1 MCDLRIPVATYRFQ
15 FNGQFRFEDASRL
28 VPYLHRLG
36 ISDLYASPILRA
48 RKGSSHGYD
57 VTDPTRLNPELGETA
72 DFASMVRNLKDHGMG
87 LLLDIVP
94 NHMAASPENPWW
106 RDILENGICSPYAGL
121 FDIDWGSAN
130 NRVVLPVLG
139 RPYDETLKA
148 HELVVK
154 LEDNGLFL
162 YYHDFRLP
170 LDIKSYGLVLGQCFS
185 STNESDGEPS
195 GIQQLRHLQDTLEQL
210 PPITS
215 IADRTA
221 SKRYRERQAAKQEFL
236 KLIND
241 SPEVKARLIERIAIL
256 NSKVIQ
262 TILEQQAYRLVF
274 WRTGQPEINYRR
286 FFDINDLVGVRVEDL
301 QVFQQ
306 THALVL
312 RLIREGRV
320 SGLRVDHIDG
330 LKGPLEYLSRLQQA
344 VAPKTK
350 VTGKS
355 PRCYV
360 VVEKILNRDE
370 ALPAEWPV
378 CGTTGYDF
386 ANVVNTLFIYHR
398 GVAALAKKYSE
409 STGTAS
415 SFRDIAYQKKKMVMQ
430 ELFPSEVSMLGK
442 KLVHLVQHVLTDC
455 VVPPADLITALVEVT
470 ACLPVYRTYLR
481 DLMISPRDKG
491 YWESA
496 VAEAKRRINKD
507 ADSLAIDCLW
517 RVLAPE
523 STQYF
528 TPQQSSAWL
537 DFILRWQQLTG
548 AVMAKGFED
557 TALYSFNRLVSLNE
571 VGGNPSSTG
580 LSAEE
585 FHRFN
590 QDRLEH
596 WPHTMNATSTHD
608 TKRSEDVRARINV
621 LSELSDEWQRH
632 LGRWQQWHK
641 AQRPRIKGLPV
652 PAPNIEIMIYQTM
665 LGAWPLYSS
674 LIPEFKQRIRDYCI
688 KAVREGKE
696 SSNWLSPDLDYES
709 ALGEFLD
716 DILDN
721 SAENKFLADFLPF
734 CQKVAYYGAL
744 NSLAQ
749 VLLKVTSPGI
759 PDFYQGMELWDF
771 SLVDPDNRRPVDFR
785 KREGVLDDLIR
796 EENQGTRALVY
807 QLLSSWQDGRL
818 KLYLTYKALHTRR
831 TYREVFRDGQYFP
844 LEITGRKR
852 EHVVAF
858 SRHKEGTWILVVV
871 GLFWARLTEPE
882 GFPLDET
889 VWQSNRILLSPGMP
903 EKWFNTFTGES
914 LRAASQGREL
924 LLSEVLNTLPVALLV
939 GNAGLRQIDEDS
951 QIA

>member
-1 MCDLRIPVATYRFQ
+1 MRNLRIPVATYRFQ
-15 FNGQFRFEDASRL
+15 FNGQFRFEDAGRL
-28 VPYLHRLG
+28 VPYLYRLG

-57 VTDPTRLNPELGETA
+57 VTDPTHLNPELGEAA
-72 DFASMVRNLKDHGMG
+72 DFDSLVGNLKDHGMG

-106 RDILENGICSPYAGL
+106 RDILENGTYSPHAGL

-139 RPYDETLKA
+139 SPYDETLKA

-154 LEDNGLFL
+154 LEDNGLFI
-162 YYHDFRLP
+162 YYHDLRLP
-170 LDIKSYGLVLGQCFS
+170 LDIKSYGLILGQCFS
-185 STNESDGEPS
+185 GTNDGDGGPS

-210 PPITS
+210 PAITS
-215 IADRTA
+215 SDRRTA
-221 SKRYRERQAAKQEFL
+221 NKRYRERQAAKQEFL
-236 KLIND
+236 DLVND
-241 SPEVKARLIERIAIL
+241 SPEVKTFLLERIAAL
-256 NSKVIQ
+256 SSKVIH
-262 TILEQQAYRLVF
+262 TILEQQAYLLVF
-274 WRTGQPEINYRR
+274 WRTGQQEINYRR

-312 RLIREGRV
+312 KLIREGRV

-330 LKGPLEYLSRLQQA
+330 LKDPLQYLSRLQQA
-344 VAPKTK
+344 VTPETK
-350 VTGKS
+350 VAGKS

-370 ALPAEWPV
+370 ALPPEWPV
-378 CGTTGYDF
+378 FSTTGYDF

-398 GVAALAKKYSE
+398 GVAALAKKYTE

-415 SFRDIAYQKKKMVMQ
+415 SFRDIAYRKKKMVMQ
-430 ELFPSEVSMLGK
+430 ELFPSEVSMLGR
-442 KLVHLVQHVLTDC
+442 KLVYLAQQVLTDGKIL
-455 VVPPADLITALVEVT
+455 PADLTRALVEVT

-491 YWESA
+491 YLDSA
-496 VAEAKRRINKD
+496 VAEAKRRTNKGD
-507 ADSLAIDCLW
+507 ENLAIDCLW
-517 RVLAPE
+517 RVLAPD
-523 STQYF
+523 SPQHF
-528 TPQQSSAWL
+528 TPKQRRAWL
-537 DFILRWQQLTG
+537 DFILKWQQLTG

-571 VGGNPSSTG
+571 VGGDPGLAG
-580 LSAEE
+580 LSIEE

-590 QDRLEH
+590 QERREH

-621 LSELSDEWQRH
+621 LSELSDEWERH
-632 LGRWQQWHK
+632 LGRWQQWNK
-641 AQRPRIKGLPV
+641 LKRPRIKGLPV
-652 PAPNIEIMIYQTM
+652 PAPNTEIMIYETM
-665 LGAWPLYSS
+665 LGAWPLYSN
-674 LIPEFKQRIRDYCI
+674 LIPEFKQRIKDYCI

-696 SSNWLSPDLDYES
+696 SSNWLSPDLEYES

-716 DILDN
+716 TILNN

-749 VLLKVTSPGI
+749 VLLKITSTGI

-785 KREGVLDDLIR
+785 KRERFLDDLIQ

-807 QLLSSWQDGRL
+807 QLLNSWQDGRL
-818 KLYLTYKALHTRR
+818 KLYITYKALNIRR
-831 TYREVFRDGQYFP
+831 IYREVFRDGQYFP
-844 LEITGRKR
+844 LEITGRKQ
-852 EHVVAF
+852 EHAIAF
-858 SRHKEGTWILVVV
+858 SRHREGTWILVVV
-871 GLFWARLTEPE
+871 GRFLTKLTEPE

-889 VWQSNRILLSPGMP
+889 VWQGNRILLAKGMP
-903 EKWFNTFTGES
+903 EKWLNIFTGES
-914 LRAASQGREL
+914 LQAALQEQGL
-924 LLSEVLNTLPVALLV
+924 SLSEVLNTLPVALLV
-939 GNAGLRQIDEDS
+939 GNVGVMQIDEYR
-951 QIA
+951 QME